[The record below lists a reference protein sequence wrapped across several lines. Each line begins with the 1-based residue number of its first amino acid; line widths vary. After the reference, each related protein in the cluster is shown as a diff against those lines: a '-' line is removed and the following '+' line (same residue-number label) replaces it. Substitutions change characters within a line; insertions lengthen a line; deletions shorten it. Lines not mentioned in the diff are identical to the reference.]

1 MKVLFVHDHLFK
13 VNGSKYYSPGGLPAS
28 VWSRYLSVFD
38 TLTVVGRDGGQLSTS
53 EKSYTLS
60 SADSVFFSLLPNI
73 SNFKSLIFGNKKT
86 LIDCKRLVS
95 EYDGVIARL
104 PSQMG
109 QLFIAEAIKQNKP
122 YAVEVVGCA
131 WEALWNHGTWKGK
144 ALAPFSY
151 FKTKKT
157 VASAPFSLYVTES
170 FLQQRYPCKVGI
182 TTFCSNVEVAAVP
195 EEILQQRKNK
205 NGLRPEKTVFG
216 LIGNYSSRYKGIDV
230 AIRALA
236 QADARIP
243 DWELQVLGAGDSV
256 AYSKLATDLGVSD
269 KVKFVGSLPSGD
281 PVYNWLDSLHVYLQP
296 SLTEGLPRALVE
308 AMSRGCPALGSKVG
322 GIPELLQPEQMVEP
336 GDYRSLADKIIKLV
350 KDDAKAEELSF
361 ENFNRAK
368 AYYKDVLEKRRKDF
382 WLSFKQHILNQN

>member
-1 MKVLFVHDHLFK
+1 MRVLFVHDHVFK
-13 VNGSKYYSPGGLPAS
+13 SDDGVFYSNGGFPSS
-28 VWSRYLSVFD
+28 VWSRYLNAFEE
-38 TLTVVGRDGGQLSTS
+38 LTVVGRDGGRIDSM
-53 EKSYTLS
+53 EINYTPS
-60 SADSVFFSLLPNI
+60 SLESVDFSLLPNV
-73 SNFKSLIFGNKKT
+73 SNLKSFILGNKKAS
-86 LIDCKRLVS
+86 DECKRLVS
-95 EYDGVIARL
+95 LHEGVIARL

-109 QLFIAEAIKQNKP
+109 QLFIAEAIKQDKP

-151 FKTKKT
+151 FKTKKI

-170 FLQQRYPCKVGI
+170 FLQQRYPCKVGV

-205 NGLRPEKTVFG
+205 NSLRPEKTVFG

-243 DWELQVLGAGDSV
+243 DWELQVLGAGDPV
-256 AYSKLATDLGVSD
+256 TYSKLATDLGVSD

-281 PVYNWLDSLHVYLQP
+281 PVYNWLDSLNVYLQP

-322 GIPELLQPEQMVEP
+322 GIPELLHPEQMVEP

-350 KDDAKAEELSF
+350 KDDANAVELSF

-382 WLSFKQHILNQN
+382 WLSFKQHILSRN